1 MLETPVRNLPSLHA
15 IPHPIGGR
23 TSLYLVRHGRTLG
36 NVNRM
41 LCGWTD
47 VPLDRYGIHQAER
60 VAARLAEGM
69 SADVLLASPLQR
81 ARVTAEIIGAKL
93 GLTPIIRDD

>member
-47 VPLDRYGIHQAER
+47 VPLDPYGIQQAHR
-60 VAARLAEGM
+60 VGERLAKGL

-81 ARVTAEIIGAKL
+81 ARVTAEIIGAKM
-93 GLTPIIRDD
+93 GMIPII